1 MKLNKYY
8 IFQILNVQVPF
19 LFKYAV
25 DYLNGISGGLIN
37 LSTDAPTTIISVATA
52 LLIGCKFVFLLMTGT
67 TVNMYSVH
75 ASIFRGYI
83 TSQACSGNADHSLT
97 TVVSNIHHFCIEPGL
112 ACLC

>member
-75 ASIFRGYI
+75 VTPLWAHNPDTRLISL
-83 TSQACSGNADHSLT
+83 CSSSLLL
-97 TVVSNIHHFCIEPGL
+97 VS
-112 ACLC
+112 

>member
-37 LSTDAPTTIISVATA
+37 LSTDAPTTIISVAKTIKLA
-52 LLIGCKFVFLLMTGT
+52 LALFLL
-67 TVNMYSVH
+67 
-75 ASIFRGYI
+75 
-83 TSQACSGNADHSLT
+83 
-97 TVVSNIHHFCIEPGL
+97 
-112 ACLC
+112 